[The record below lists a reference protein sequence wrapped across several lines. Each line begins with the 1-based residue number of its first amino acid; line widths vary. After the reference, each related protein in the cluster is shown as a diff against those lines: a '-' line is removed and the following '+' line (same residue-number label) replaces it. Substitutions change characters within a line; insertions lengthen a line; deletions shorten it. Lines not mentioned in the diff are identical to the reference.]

1 MLVERNGV
9 AEILGY
15 VLVSNMDTEQAQFS
29 SERLADDWVLDQFG
43 GSGLKKRHQALE
55 LSVNRIAF
63 PGEYERLSFRGWTGQ
78 RDRTGTRGCQYHP
91 ISSQDT
97 TPSGVGRAAASA
109 DLGYPQ
115 AAAYLLGEKV
125 RELRMPW
132 YGLNCA
138 GPRVEP
144 KGVRPTFPLKDAA
157 VKSEVSEKSAALQ
170 VETALRRAAYIDGDG
185 LTLGVSRNATETILT
200 AILKDQCDCLGKV
213 VARLVLGRALAV
225 GPRHFRAVRY
235 VQFTIAFE
243 HGGEL
248 VAHDA
253 STCDG
258 TARRSGR
265 RGFNKIAGSIGTV
278 YDAPPTLRTRSS
290 ALSDQSRSWVV

>member
-55 LSVNRIAF
+55 LS
-63 PGEYERLSFRGWTGQ
+63 G
-78 RDRTGTRGCQYHP
+78 QYHP

-144 KGVRPTFPLKDAA
+144 KGMRLTFPLKDAA

-200 AILKDQCDCLGKV
+200 AILEDQCDCLGKV
-213 VARLVLGRALAV
+213 VARLVLGRTLAV
-225 GPRHFRAVRY
+225 GPRHFRAIRY

-290 ALSDQSRSWVV
+290 ALSDQSSSWVV